1 MSCSLNSYYNER
13 KSIKVKF
20 DPNGVISHIYMY
32 IIYHTYACVWH
43 YRIIINAPEMS
54 QLSDKFHSLLESFP
68 PSHAHFFQILSSVF
82 SDSAYHQ
89 LHHQNESKNQIEI
102 K

>member
-1 MSCSLNSYYNER
+1 
-13 KSIKVKF
+13 
-20 DPNGVISHIYMY
+20 
-32 IIYHTYACVWH
+32 
-43 YRIIINAPEMS
+43 MS